1 MFSYQEALNL
11 LELYG
16 LVENS
21 NVPTVTID
29 AINSII
35 AAAGRCGRPDVS
47 VKILNE
53 IASKYFLKPNERSY
67 RSAIIACNQAE
78 HERRRHK
85 NKQDESEQYDTNFEP
100 YDETENT
107 TDEFS
112 FSWWEVAVSLFR
124 RMREDRIE
132 PSMQT
137 YSSVISACEAAGQ
150 WQRAIGIL
158 GSMSKDESKANLYCF
173 NAALAACEKGD
184 AWLEAVE
191 LYERMKAVGLK
202 PNFVSMNSVLIALE
216 RGDQRELAE
225 TLYRQGLKEKLFSPW
240 KYTMDSNQKDRIRVM
255 DLHQFSVAM
264 AKIAVRTA
272 MDSLLLKNT
281 SHDVSKDF
289 VIVLGKGKGS
299 VDGKI
304 KLMPSIRNLLKEE
317 YSLEAHIETSNAG
330 RIRIKSN
337 DLKSFVDTRRWK

>member
-1 MFSYQEALNL
+1 MND
-11 LELYG
+11 G
-16 LVENS
+16 
-21 NVPTVTID
+21 NVPTVTVD

-47 VKILNE
+47 VKVLNE
-53 IASKYFLKPNERSY
+53 ITSKYFLKPNERSY

-85 NKQDESEQYDTNFEP
+85 TRQDEADHCDTNFEP
-100 YDETENT
+100 GDEITEST
-107 TDEFS
+107 IDQFS
-112 FSWWEVAVSLFR
+112 FSWWEAAVSLFR
-124 RMREDRIE
+124 RMREDKIE

-158 GSMSKDESKANLYCF
+158 GSMNQDESKANLYCF

-191 LYERMKAVGLK
+191 LYERMKALGLK
-202 PNFVSMNSVLIALE
+202 PNFVTINSVLIALE
-216 RGDQRELAE
+216 RGEQRELAE
-225 TLYRQGLKEKLFSPW
+225 TLYRQALKDKVFSPW
-240 KYTMDSNQKDRIRVM
+240 KYTFDSNQKDRIRVM

-272 MDSLLLKNT
+272 MDSLLLKT
-281 SHDVSKDF
+281 TTHDVSKDL

-299 VDGKI
+299 IDGKT

-317 YSLEAHIETSNAG
+317 YSLDACIETSNAG
-330 RIRIKSN
+330 RIRILSN
-337 DLKSFVDTRRWK
+337 DLKGFVDTRRWK